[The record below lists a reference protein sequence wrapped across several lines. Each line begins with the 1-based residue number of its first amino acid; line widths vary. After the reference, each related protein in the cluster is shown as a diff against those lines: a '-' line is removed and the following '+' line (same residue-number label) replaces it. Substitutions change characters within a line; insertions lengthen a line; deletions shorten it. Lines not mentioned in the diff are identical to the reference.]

1 MEEVKTDL
9 PEGVDSPDIV
19 IQAMGLAV
27 DSEVYVLCRA
37 LPRPTATSCQCH
49 PMTFGISLRSPWA
62 TVKLAKA
69 RSIEP
74 RRQLVRLRL
83 RTFFGLLLF
92 MLAPEPV
99 LIRWRAVEAFAAEQG
114 KAPDYAVGVEGGL
127 CEDACFDEHG
137 VGTNT
142 LQCMAWISIYRPAEG
157 RWGFG
162 RSGAFP
168 LPPALT
174 QLVRQGMELG
184 EAHDLYF
191 STVNSKQAGGTI
203 GMLSKGRMSRAQ
215 YMQHTMMM
223 ALVPFVSSEHFTD
236 EAATGSGSR

>member
-1 MEEVKTDL
+1 
-9 PEGVDSPDIV
+9 
-19 IQAMGLAV
+19 MGDRETRQGAIN
-27 DSEVYVLCRA
+27 RA
-37 LPRPTATSCQCH
+37 
-49 PMTFGISLRSPWA
+49 
-62 TVKLAKA
+62 KKA
-69 RSIEP
+69 
-74 RRQLVRLRL
+74 
-83 RTFFGLLLF
+83 
-92 MLAPEPV
+92 A
-99 LIRWRAVEAFAAEQG
+99 EAFAAEQG